1 MNRYFGEAKPTPGSQ
16 GWSGGWVE
24 LRTVAI
30 ATLYGVRVIIYTN
43 DFPGPENLE
52 LKMFTLD

>member
-1 MNRYFGEAKPTPGSQ
+1 M
-16 GWSGGWVE
+16 E
-24 LRTVAI
+24 LRTVTI

-43 DFPGPENLE
+43 NFPGPENLE